1 MTSNAPESGSAT
13 AGVAGPGSMTTGE
26 SGVSRRRAL
35 QAGLLATG
43 ALGLSALAACSAK
56 DANASS
62 TASNSAGSAA
72 SGSSNPDVAGLYAV
86 VGILTTAS
94 YWNGPKAAL
103 KRAEKDFGITT
114 SFGGT
119 TGLDDADIVSAVQ
132 QIIPKKPKGLLI
144 EPADPTAV
152 QDVIKQA
159 LAQGIPSLIVNSAY
173 LPDGAQTCYIGFSRQ
188 EAAALAAQVIAD
200 KVKGSGTVVAMVFD
214 ASAQAM
220 TDALAGF
227 KAALTKSRPE
237 LKVMEVVDKADM
249 QYATTLMTQTF
260 NSHSDIVG
268 VVSLDTLGGQAAATA
283 AKEAG
288 KSDIVIV
295 AGGLDESQ
303 SQYWPLIESGAIA
316 AGICS
321 SSFEQFYVG
330 IQYLVNLQS
339 SVIDSVDWHKYPD
352 IRVLPKN
359 TDLGSF
365 VITKDNL
372 DAVKNLK
379 LG

>member
-1 MTSNAPESGSAT
+1 MTSNELNDSVETAT
-13 AGVAGPGSMTTGE
+13 VAGADAVPAGKSQL
-26 SGVSRRRAL
+26 SRRRAL

-43 ALGLSALAACSAK
+43 ALGLSTLVGCSSK
-56 DANASS
+56 GANAGT
-62 TASNSAGSAA
+62 TADSAA
-72 SGSSNPDVAGLYAV
+72 SNAAGATHPDVAGLYAA

-103 KRAEKDFGITT
+103 KRAEADFGITT

-119 TGLDDADIVSAVQ
+119 TGLDDADIVSAIQ
-132 QIIPKKPKGLLI
+132 QIIPKKPRGLLI

-159 LAQGIPSLIVNSAY
+159 LAEGIPSLIINSAY
-173 LPDGAQTCYIGFSRQ
+173 LPDGAQVGYIGFSRQ
-188 EAAALAAQVIAD
+188 EAAALGAQVIAD

-227 KAALTKSRPE
+227 KEALATLRPDLE
-237 LKVMEVVDKADM
+237 VLEVVDKADM

-260 NSHSDIVG
+260 NSRSD
-268 VVSLDTLGGQAAATA
+268 VVAVMSLDTLGGQAAANA
-283 AKEAG
+283 AKESG
-288 KSDIVIV
+288 KTDMVIV

-303 SQYWPLIESGAIA
+303 SQYWPLIESGAIT

-330 IQYLVNLQS
+330 LQYLVNLQS
-339 SVIDSVDWHKYPD
+339 QVIDGVDWHKYPD

-359 TDLGSF
+359 SDLGSF

-372 DAVKNLK
+372 AAVKDLK

>member
-1 MTSNAPESGSAT
+1 MTSNMPESSSAT
-13 AGVAGPGSMTTGE
+13 DGVAE
-26 SGVSRRRAL
+26 SDSLTSDSSSVSRRRIL

-43 ALGLSALAACSAK
+43 ALGLSALAACSGTKA
-56 DANASS
+56 DAQTSVRSAS
-62 TASNSAGSAA
+62 GSAA
-72 SGSSNPDVAGLYAV
+72 AGVPDPNVEGLYAV

-103 KRAEKDFGITT
+103 KRAEADFGITT

-152 QDVIKQA
+152 QDVIKEA
-159 LAQGIPSLIVNSAY
+159 LAKGIPSLIVNAAY
-173 LPDGAQTCYIGFSRQ
+173 LPDGAQAGYIGFSRQ
-188 EAAALAAQVIAD
+188 EAAALGAQVIAD
-200 KVKGSGTVVAMVFD
+200 KVKGAGTVVAMVFD

-227 KAALTKSRPE
+227 KEAMAK
-237 LKVMEVVDKADM
+237 LKPDLKILEVVDKADM

-260 NSHSDIVG
+260 NSHDDIVA
-268 VVSLDTLGGQAAATA
+268 VMSLDTLGGQAAATA
-283 AKEAG
+283 AKESG
-288 KSDIVIV
+288 KTDIVIV

-330 IQYLVNLQS
+330 LQYLVNLQS
-339 SVIDSVDWHKYPD
+339 RVIDNIDWQKYPD

-372 DAVKNLK
+372 AAVKDLK